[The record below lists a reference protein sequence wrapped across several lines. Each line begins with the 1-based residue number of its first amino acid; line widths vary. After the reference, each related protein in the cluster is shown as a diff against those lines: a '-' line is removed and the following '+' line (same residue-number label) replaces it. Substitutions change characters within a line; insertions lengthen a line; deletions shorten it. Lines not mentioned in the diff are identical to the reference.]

1 MTSSADVTADST
13 LVMSGSKYEEVERG
27 SGVLSVEGG
36 S

>member
-1 MTSSADVTADST
+1 MTSSADVIADPT
-13 LVMSGSKYEEVERG
+13 LVMSDSKYEEIERG